1 MLAYSYAMLNLF
13 ENFSI
18 VFNCFWKSKKQQKEL
33 ELEKKIYHVS
43 KQNKI
48 SVLPIT
54 PTFDIEN
61 LYPLTDRVELWNIFV
76 VGNDKTYIMSQ
87 VKDPTISIPEA
98 DELLNRKANGILP
111 EDLATFF
118 DTIWDRTLLGRQL
131 QFYIVW
137 NGRLYFI
144 NTYPFFNGRR
154 AVIGAILFMRAFETM
169 PESCLALMDGFV
181 EPKKKSTEENRGVAA
196 MPSSLYKP
204 SPPELPS
211 IAERYL
217 HKPNPI

>member
-1 MLAYSYAMLNLF
+1 MFSIF
-13 ENFSI
+13 ENFNL
-18 VFNCFWKSKKQQKEL
+18 VFNCFWRSKKQLREK

-43 KQNKI
+43 RQHKI

-76 VGNDKTYIMSQ
+76 IGNDKTYIMTQ
-87 VKDPTISIPEA
+87 VKDPNITIPEA
-98 DELLNRKANGILP
+98 EDLLNRKANGILP
-111 EDLATFF
+111 DDLATFF

-137 NGRLYFI
+137 NGKLYFI
-144 NTYPFFNGRR
+144 NTYPFFNGKR

-169 PESCLALMDGFV
+169 PESSFALMDGFV
-181 EPKKKSTEENRGVAA
+181 EPKKKSTEDNRAMVAVQ
-196 MPSSLYKP
+196 SSLYKP
-204 SPPELPS
+204 APPPPKS
-211 IAERYL
+211 DPKVAEKY
-217 HKPNPI
+217 IVSSG

>member
-1 MLAYSYAMLNLF
+1 MFSIF
-13 ENFSI
+13 ENFNVI
-18 VFNCFWKSKKQQKEL
+18 FNCFWKSKKQLEREKEL
-33 ELEKKIYHVS
+33 YKQIYHVS
-43 KQNKI
+43 KHHKI

-76 VGNDKTYIMSQ
+76 IGNDKTYIMTQ
-87 VKDPTISIPEA
+87 VKDPNMILPEA
-98 DELLNRKANGILP
+98 EHLLNRKANGILP

-144 NTYPFFNGRR
+144 NTYPFFNGKRR
-154 AVIGAILFMRAFETM
+154 VIGAILFMRAFESM
-169 PESCLALMDGFV
+169 PESSLPIMESLVDM
-181 EPKKKSTEENRGVAA
+181 KKRSTEENRANVALQ
-196 MPSSLYKP
+196 SSLYKP
-204 SPPELPS
+204 TSSPHNVGQKYMVS
-211 IAERYL
+211 
-217 HKPNPI
+217 